1 MQFNRTEYK
10 NGNYDKTSHDEMMN
24 EVQSRSREGLD
35 WNIYISN
42 YVLKCLRS
50 DLMYMTI
57 GSASSLMQYVPMIQ
71 LGMFHTVS
79 SLLSATSFTD
89 EKLEAFRTKWIPLF
103 QSANDIEEEAS

>member
-1 MQFNRTEYK
+1 MQFNRNEYLK
-10 NGNYDKTSHDEMMN
+10 GNFDATSQDEVTIAN
-24 EVQSRSREGLD
+24 RATKLSGLE
-35 WNIYISN
+35 WNLFINNYII
-42 YVLKCLRS
+42 KCLRS
-50 DLMYMTI
+50 DLMYIAI

>member
-1 MQFNRTEYK
+1 MQFNRDEYLK
-10 NGNYDKTSHDEMMN
+10 GNFDASSEDEITIAN
-24 EVQSRSREGLD
+24 RATKISGLE
-35 WNIYISN
+35 WNLYISN
-42 YVLKCLRS
+42 YVLKYLRS
-50 DLMYMTI
+50 DLMYIAI